1 MKINFPFSYQLRF
14 YFSRLEKR
22 EGICSKVYQEDD
34 RHILL
39 WDFDDARLPKIIKSL
54 TAKQIQYKL
63 PTIYIIISSPKRFH
77 AYCFASRT
85 FREVIHIISGTPEI
99 DTKYLRLGMV
109 RGYYTL
115 RISSRTANDFVLIKT
130 LISIIPDEVN
140 PLDISISEYLTIN
153 KGGKNAK
160 T

>member
-1 MKINFPFSYQLRF
+1 MKINFPFSYQLRL

-22 EGICSKVYQEDD
+22 EGICSKVYKEDD
-34 RHILL
+34 KHILL
-39 WDFDDARLPKIIKSL
+39 WDFDDVRLPKIIKSL

-63 PTIYIIISSPKRFH
+63 PIIYIVTSSPKRFH

-99 DTKYLRLGMV
+99 DTKYLRLGMI

-115 RISSRTANDFVLIKT
+115 RISSRTTDDFILIKT
-130 LISIIPDEVN
+130 LSSSVLDEVN
-140 PLDISISEYLTIN
+140 PLDISINEYMTIN
-153 KGGKNAK
+153 KGGHNA
-160 T
+160 